1 MAQTN
6 EDNQQPS
13 AIDQARNKEAA
24 QKKEID
30 WSGLSKDVLNFLLK
44 LIIIFLIGSRV
55 VFACKVAQANI
66 LPTDLDCM
74 PYTPANNDEES
85 PKYETNIPEANIDI
99 SYVYNKD
106 QEGYK
111 EYATKIAFEINE
123 FSKKNYLIDKLR
135 NIEYNPK
142 VDPMVKY
149 LCVVLQNLF
158 VFYYGITNSLFNFMN
173 SNLNESFIILI
184 GPYLLK
190 YLSIFIY
197 PVSIVVSIIFCLLNI
212 GWLLKSNKNNDK
224 EYKHKSTTEP
234 VWRPCDPLSSIYNF
248 CGTIIYLYVGFFLAS
263 ALSLS
268 PIPAIISFI
277 CLFAPL
283 FMKAKIVKT
292 DNETGEKK
300 DMKDNP
306 IYGFRSSINGLIESK
321 LDVFMF
327 LFCIFTTYATY
338 MNSTDVKAPIFVGL
352 ASIWFLYK
360 MMKNKEPPAMSSP
373 DLASYERNEKFC
385 PERKPTK
392 AELDAMARD
401 EQEDKAKSKEDH
413 DNSFISRVIAFWI
426 GVWTWLPKMIYNF
439 WLKVY
444 DSLFGPDKPCPAGGE
459 PQPQP
464 ETETQPEPE
473 PQLQPQT
480 ESPPTNVEI
489 STPIPKQIPLNE
501 QQSAVTPE
509 PLEQPVASVES
520 PQALEQPVASAEEAP
535 QAPQQPKFGLN
546 GGGRRKQDLL
556 RKIKNLTRTLK
567 SR

>member
-6 EDNQQPS
+6 EDNQSDDS
-13 AIDQARNKEAA
+13 AIDRARNKEAA
-24 QKKEID
+24 QKKEIN
-30 WSGLSKDVLNFLLK
+30 WSGLGKDVLNFLLK

-74 PYTPANNDEES
+74 PYTPASNDEES
-85 PKYETNIPEANIDI
+85 PKYETTTPEANIDI
-99 SYVYNKD
+99 SYVYNAD

-111 EYATKIAFEINE
+111 AYATKIAFEINE
-123 FSKKNYLIDKLR
+123 FSRKNYLLDKLR

-173 SNLNESFIILI
+173 NNLNESLIILI

-248 CGTIIYLYVGFFLAS
+248 CGTIIYLYLGFFLAS

-268 PIPAIISFI
+268 PIPALISFM
-277 CLFAPL
+277 CLLSPL
-283 FMKAKIVKT
+283 FMKAKIVET
-292 DNETGEKK
+292 DSETGKKK

-306 IYGFRSSINGLIESK
+306 IYGFRSSLNGLIESK
-321 LDVFMF
+321 MDVFMF

-338 MNSTDVKAPIFVGL
+338 TNSTDIKAPIFVGL
-352 ASIWFLYK
+352 ASIWFLYRMIK
-360 MMKNKEPPAMSSP
+360 HKEPPAMSTP
-373 DLASYERNEKFC
+373 DLASFERNEKVC
-385 PERKPTK
+385 PEHKLSK

-401 EQEDKAKSKEDH
+401 EEEDDAKKKEAQK
-413 DNSFISRVIAFWI
+413 NSFISQIIAFWI
-426 GVWTWLPKMIYNF
+426 GVWLWLPKTIYNL

-464 ETETQPEPE
+464 EPQPES
-473 PQLQPQT
+473 QPQS
-480 ESPPTNVEI
+480 ESPPQQEPTRVEI
-489 STPIPKQIPLNE
+489 AQPAPTILNE
-501 QQSAVTPE
+501 EPAASVESPQ
-509 PLEQPVASVES
+509 PLEQPVATLQ
-520 PQALEQPVASAEEAP
+520 PTEQP
-535 QAPQQPKFGLN
+535 KTLLN
-546 GGGRRKQDLL
+546 GGGRRKDDLL
-556 RKIKNLTRTLK
+556 RKIKNLTRSLK
-567 SR
+567 RRS

>member
-6 EDNQQPS
+6 QDNQPDS
-13 AIDQARNKEAA
+13 AIDRARNKETA

-30 WSGLSKDVLNFLLK
+30 WSGLGKDVLNFLLK

-74 PYTPANNDEES
+74 PYTPASNDEES
-85 PKYETNIPEANIDI
+85 PKYESTTPEANIDI
-99 SYVYNKD
+99 SYVYNAE

-111 EYATKIAFEINE
+111 AYATKIAFEINE
-123 FSKKNYLIDKLR
+123 FSRKSYLLDKLR

-149 LCVVLQNLF
+149 LCVVIQNIF

-173 SNLNESFIILI
+173 NNLNESMIILI

-248 CGTIIYLYVGFFLAS
+248 CGTIIYLYLGFFLAS
-263 ALSLS
+263 VLSLS
-268 PIPAIISFI
+268 PIPALISFM
-277 CLFAPL
+277 CLLSPL
-283 FMKAKIVKT
+283 FMKAKIVET
-292 DNETGEKK
+292 DSETGEKK
-300 DMKDNP
+300 NMKDNP

-321 LDVFMF
+321 MDVFMF

-338 MNSTDVKAPIFVGL
+338 TNSTDIKAPIFVGL
-352 ASIWFLYK
+352 ASIWFLYRMIK
-360 MMKNKEPPAMSSP
+360 HKEPPAMSSP
-373 DLASYERNEKFC
+373 DLASYERNEKVC
-385 PERKPTK
+385 PEHKPSK

-401 EQEDKAKSKEDH
+401 EEEDEEKNKEAKK
-413 DNSFISRVIAFWI
+413 NSYISQIIAFWI
-426 GVWTWLPKMIYNF
+426 GVWLWLPKTIYNL

-444 DSLFGPDKPCPAGGE
+444 NSLFGPDKPCPAGGE
-459 PQPQP
+459 PQS
-464 ETETQPEPE
+464 QPEPE
-473 PQLQPQT
+473 PETPPQPKQEPETPPQSQPQP
-480 ESPPTNVEI
+480 EPTNVEI
-489 STPIPKQIPLNE
+489 ATALNE
-501 QQSAVTPE
+501 QQPSPIE
-509 PLEQPVASVES
+509 SNQSIEQPVASVET
-520 PQALEQPVASAEEAP
+520 PQSQEQP
-535 QAPQQPKFGLN
+535 KMGLN
-546 GGGRRKQDLL
+546 GGGRRKDELL
-556 RKIKNLTRTLK
+556 RKIKNLTRSLK
-567 SR
+567 RRSK

>member
-6 EDNQQPS
+6 EDNQPVS

-24 QKKEID
+24 QKKEIN
-30 WSGLSKDVLNFLLK
+30 WSGLGKDVLNFLLK

-74 PYTPANNDEES
+74 PYTPAASNDEES
-85 PKYETNIPEANIDI
+85 PKYETNTPEVNIDV

-123 FSKKNYLIDKLR
+123 FSRKSYLIDKIR

-142 VDPMVKY
+142 VNPMVKY

-173 SNLNESFIILI
+173 SNLNESFIILL

-190 YLSIFIY
+190 YLLLIIY
-197 PVSIVVSIIFCLLNI
+197 PVSIVVSIIFCLLNV
-212 GWLLKSNKNNDK
+212 GWLLKSNKNNDS

-248 CGTIIYLYVGFFLAS
+248 CGTIIYLYVGFFLAC
-263 ALSLS
+263 AVSLS

-283 FMKAKIVKT
+283 FMKANIVKT
-292 DNETGEKK
+292 DPESGEKK
-300 DMKDNP
+300 DMKDSP

-327 LFCIFTTYATY
+327 LFCVFTTYATY
-338 MNSTDVKAPIFVGL
+338 MNSTDVKAPIFVAL

-360 MMKNKEPPAMSSP
+360 TLKNKEPPAMSSP

-392 AELDAMARD
+392 AELDAIARD
-401 EQEDKAKSKEDH
+401 EQEDKDKSKEAH
-413 DNSFISRVIAFWI
+413 DNGFISRVIAFWI
-426 GVWTWLPKMIYNF
+426 GVWMWLPKMIYNF

-459 PQPQP
+459 AQPQP
-464 ETETQPEPE
+464 EAEPEPE
-473 PQLQPQT
+473 PQSQPVSPPQPQPT
-480 ESPPTNVEI
+480 RDEIPTNV
-489 STPIPKQIPLNE
+489 PKVVPLNE
-501 QQSAVTPE
+501 PQTSPVQSTEQLVAPAST
-509 PLEQPVASVES
+509 EQPNT
-520 PQALEQPVASAEEAP
+520 
-535 QAPQQPKFGLN
+535 GLN

-556 RKIKNLTRTLK
+556 RKIKNLTRSLK
-567 SR
+567 RRSN

>member
-6 EDNQQPS
+6 QDNQPDDS
-13 AIDQARNKEAA
+13 AIERAKNKAAA
-24 QKKEID
+24 QTKEIN
-30 WSGLSKDVLNFLLK
+30 WSGLGKDVLNFLLK

-74 PYTPANNDEES
+74 PYTPASNDEES
-85 PKYETNIPEANIDI
+85 PKYESNTPEANIDI
-99 SYVYNKD
+99 SYVYNAE

-123 FSKKNYLIDKLR
+123 FSRKNYLIDKLR
-135 NIEYNPK
+135 TIEYNPK

-158 VFYYGITNSLFNFMN
+158 VFYYGITNSLYNFMN

-197 PVSIVVSIIFCLLNI
+197 PVSIVVSIIFCVLNI

-234 VWRPCDPLSSIYNF
+234 VWRPCDPLSSFYNF
-248 CGTIIYLYVGFFLAS
+248 FGTIIYLWLGFFLAS
-263 ALSLS
+263 TLSLS
-268 PIPAIISFI
+268 PIPAIISFM
-277 CLFAPL
+277 CLFSPL
-283 FMKAKIVKT
+283 FMKAKIVET
-292 DNETGEKK
+292 DSETGEKK
-300 DMKDNP
+300 DMKDNAT
-306 IYGFRSSINGLIESK
+306 YGFRSSINGLIESK
-321 LDVFMF
+321 MDVFMF

-338 MNSTDVKAPIFVGL
+338 TNSTDIKAPIFVGL
-352 ASIWFLYK
+352 ASIWFLYRIIK
-360 MMKNKEPPAMSSP
+360 HKEPPAMSTP
-373 DLASYERNEKFC
+373 DLASYERNEKVC
-385 PERKPTK
+385 PEHKPSK

-401 EQEDKAKSKEDH
+401 EEEDADKKKEDQK
-413 DNSFISRVIAFWI
+413 NSFISQIIAFWI
-426 GVWTWLPKMIYNF
+426 GVWTWLPKTIYSL

-459 PQPQP
+459 AQP
-464 ETETQPEPE
+464 QPEPE
-473 PQLQPQT
+473 PQPEAET
-480 ESPPTNVEI
+480 PPPSEPTNVEI
-489 STPIPKQIPLNE
+489 TPPVPTLNE
-501 QQSAVTPE
+501 QQIP
-509 PLEQPVASVES
+509 SVES
-520 PQALEQPVASAEEAP
+520 REQPIATPPSTE
-535 QAPQQPKFGLN
+535 QPKMGLN
-546 GGGRRKQDLL
+546 GGGRRKDDLL

-567 SR
+567 RCS

>member
-1 MAQTN
+1 MAQTT
-6 EDNQQPS
+6 EDNQPDS
-13 AIDQARNKEAA
+13 AIDRARNKETA
-24 QKKEID
+24 QKKEIN
-30 WSGLSKDVLNFLLK
+30 WSGLGKDVLNFLLK

-74 PYTPANNDEES
+74 PYTPASKDDES
-85 PKYETNIPEANIDI
+85 PKYENTTPEANIDI
-99 SYVYNKD
+99 SYVYNAD

-111 EYATKIAFEINE
+111 AYATKIAFEINE
-123 FSKKNYLIDKLR
+123 FSRKNYLLDKLR

-173 SNLNESFIILI
+173 NNLNESLIILI

-234 VWRPCDPLSSIYNF
+234 VWRPCDLLSSIYNF
-248 CGTIIYLYVGFFLAS
+248 CGTIIYLYLGFFLAS

-268 PIPAIISFI
+268 PIPALISFI
-277 CLFAPL
+277 CLLSPL
-283 FMKAKIVKT
+283 FMKAKIVET
-292 DNETGEKK
+292 DSESGEKK

-321 LDVFMF
+321 MDVFMF

-338 MNSTDVKAPIFVGL
+338 TNSTDIKAPIFVGL
-352 ASIWFLYK
+352 ASIWFLYRMIK
-360 MMKNKEPPAMSSP
+360 HKEPPAMSTP
-373 DLASYERNEKFC
+373 DLASFERNEKVC
-385 PERKPTK
+385 PEHKPSK

-401 EQEDKAKSKEDH
+401 EEEDAEKNKEAKK
-413 DNSFISRVIAFWI
+413 NSFISQIIAFWI
-426 GVWTWLPKMIYNF
+426 GVWTWLPKTIYSL

-459 PQPQP
+459 AQP
-464 ETETQPEPE
+464 QPEPE
-473 PQLQPQT
+473 PEPQPTQEPVPEPQSQP
-480 ESPPTNVEI
+480 ESPPQSQPQPEPTRVEI
-489 STPIPKQIPLNE
+489 AQPAPTLLNE
-501 QQSAVTPE
+501 QQPSSVEST
-509 PLEQPVASVES
+509 EQPVASDV
-520 PQALEQPVASAEEAP
+520 ATEQPKTE
-535 QAPQQPKFGLN
+535 LN
-546 GGGRRKQDLL
+546 GGGRRKDELL
-556 RKIKNLTRTLK
+556 RKIKNLTRSLK
-567 SR
+567 RRS

>member
-6 EDNQQPS
+6 EDNQPVS

-24 QKKEID
+24 QKKEIN
-30 WSGLSKDVLNFLLK
+30 WSGLGKDVLNFLLK

-74 PYTPANNDEES
+74 PYTPAASNDEES
-85 PKYETNIPEANIDI
+85 PKYETNTPEVNIDV

-123 FSKKNYLIDKLR
+123 FSRKSYLIDKIR

-142 VDPMVKY
+142 VNPMVKY

-173 SNLNESFIILI
+173 SNLNESFIILL

-190 YLSIFIY
+190 YLLLIIY
-197 PVSIVVSIIFCLLNI
+197 PVSIVVSIIFCLLNV
-212 GWLLKSNKNNDK
+212 GWLLKSNKNNDS

-248 CGTIIYLYVGFFLAS
+248 CGTIIYLYVGFFLAC
-263 ALSLS
+263 AVSLS

-283 FMKAKIVKT
+283 FMKANIVKT
-292 DNETGEKK
+292 DPESGEKK
-300 DMKDNP
+300 DMKDSP

-327 LFCIFTTYATY
+327 LFCVFTTYATY
-338 MNSTDVKAPIFVGL
+338 MNSTDVKAPIFVAL

-360 MMKNKEPPAMSSP
+360 TLKNKEPPAMSSP

-385 PERKPTK
+385 PERKPTQ
-392 AELDAMARD
+392 AELDAIARD
-401 EQEDKAKSKEDH
+401 EQEDKDKSKEAH
-413 DNSFISRVIAFWI
+413 DNGFISRVIAFWI
-426 GVWTWLPKMIYNF
+426 GVWMWLPKMIYNF

-459 PQPQP
+459 AQPQP
-464 ETETQPEPE
+464 EAEPEPE
-473 PQLQPQT
+473 PQSQPVSPPQPQPT
-480 ESPPTNVEI
+480 RDEIPTNV
-489 STPIPKQIPLNE
+489 PKVVPLNE
-501 QQSAVTPE
+501 PQTSPVQSTEQLVAPAST
-509 PLEQPVASVES
+509 EQPNT
-520 PQALEQPVASAEEAP
+520 
-535 QAPQQPKFGLN
+535 GLN

-556 RKIKNLTRTLK
+556 RKIKNLTRSLK
-567 SR
+567 RRSN

>member
-6 EDNQQPS
+6 EDNQPPS

-24 QKKEID
+24 QKKEIN
-30 WSGLSKDVLNFLLK
+30 WSGLGKDVLNFLLK

-74 PYTPANNDEES
+74 PYTPAANNDEES

-123 FSKKNYLIDKLR
+123 FSRKSYLIDKLR

-149 LCVVLQNLF
+149 LCVVIQNIF

-173 SNLNESFIILI
+173 SNLNESFIILL

-197 PVSIVVSIIFCLLNI
+197 PVSIVVSIIFCLLNL

-224 EYKHKSTTEP
+224 EYKHKSATEP

-248 CGTIIYLYVGFFLAS
+248 CGTIIYLWIGFFLAS

-277 CLFAPL
+277 CLFSPL
-283 FMKAKIVKT
+283 FMKAKIVQT
-292 DNETGEKK
+292 DSESGEKK

-338 MNSTDVKAPIFVGL
+338 MNSTDVMAPIFVGL

-360 MMKNKEPPAMSSP
+360 MMKNKEPPAMSTP

-385 PERKPTK
+385 PEKKPTK
-392 AELDAMARD
+392 AELDAMERD
-401 EQEDKAKSKEDH
+401 EQENDAKSKEAR
-413 DNSFISRVIAFWI
+413 DNGFISRVIAFWI
-426 GVWTWLPKMIYNF
+426 GVWMWLPKMIYNF

-489 STPIPKQIPLNE
+489 ATPIPKQIPLNE
-501 QQSAVTPE
+501 QSAVTPE

>member
-6 EDNQQPS
+6 QDNQPEDS
-13 AIDQARNKEAA
+13 AIDRARNKETA
-24 QKKEID
+24 QKKEIN
-30 WSGLSKDVLNFLLK
+30 WSGLGKDVLNFLLK

-74 PYTPANNDEES
+74 PYTPADKDEDS
-85 PKYETNIPEANIDI
+85 PKYESNTPEANIDI
-99 SYVYNKD
+99 SYVYNAD

-111 EYATKIAFEINE
+111 AYATKIAFEINE

-149 LCVVLQNLF
+149 LCVVLQNIF

-197 PVSIVVSIIFCLLNI
+197 PVSIVVSIIFCLLNL

-234 VWRPCDPLSSIYNF
+234 VWRPCDPLSSFYNF
-248 CGTIIYLYVGFFLAS
+248 FGTIIYLWIGFFLAS
-263 ALSLS
+263 TLSLS
-268 PIPAIISFI
+268 PIPAIISFM
-277 CLFAPL
+277 CLLTPL
-283 FMKAKIVKT
+283 FMKAKIVEM
-292 DNETGEKK
+292 DSETGEKK
-300 DMKDNP
+300 DMKYNP
-306 IYGFRSSINGLIESK
+306 VYGFRSSINGLIESK
-321 LDVFMF
+321 MDVFMF

-338 MNSTDVKAPIFVGL
+338 TNSTDVKAPIFVGL
-352 ASIWFLYK
+352 ASIWFLYRMIK
-360 MMKNKEPPAMSSP
+360 HKEPPAMSTP
-373 DLASYERNEKFC
+373 DLASYERNEKVC
-385 PERKPTK
+385 PEHKPTK
-392 AELDAMARD
+392 AELDAIARD
-401 EQEDKAKSKEDH
+401 EAEDEEKNKEAKK
-413 DNSFISRVIAFWI
+413 NSFISQIIAFWI
-426 GVWTWLPKMIYNF
+426 GVWLWLPKTIYNL
-439 WLKVY
+439 WLKIY

-464 ETETQPEPE
+464 EPEPQPKQE
-473 PQLQPQT
+473 PESPPQSDSPPQLQPL
-480 ESPPTNVEI
+480 SVEI
-489 STPIPKQIPLNE
+489 AQPAPQEVQLNE
-501 QQSAVTPE
+501 PLTSPVEPVT
-509 PLEQPVASVES
+509 SVES
-520 PQALEQPVASAEEAP
+520 SQPSEQPKTA
-535 QAPQQPKFGLN
+535 LN

-567 SR
+567 SRSN

>member
-6 EDNQQPS
+6 QDNQPDDS
-13 AIDQARNKEAA
+13 AIERAKNKAVA
-24 QKKEID
+24 QTKEIN
-30 WSGLSKDVLNFLLK
+30 WSGLGKDVLNFLLK

-74 PYTPANNDEES
+74 PYTPADKDEES
-85 PKYETNIPEANIDI
+85 PKYESNTPEANIDI
-99 SYVYNKD
+99 SYVYNAE
-106 QEGYK
+106 QGGYK

-123 FSKKNYLIDKLR
+123 FSRKNYLIDKLR
-135 NIEYNPK
+135 TIEYNPK

-158 VFYYGITNSLFNFMN
+158 VFYYGITNSLYNFMN

-197 PVSIVVSIIFCLLNI
+197 PVSIVVSIIFCVLNI

-234 VWRPCDPLSSIYNF
+234 VWRPCDPLSSFYNF
-248 CGTIIYLYVGFFLAS
+248 FGTIIYLWLGFFLAS
-263 ALSLS
+263 TLSLS
-268 PIPAIISFI
+268 PIPAIISFM
-277 CLFAPL
+277 CLFSPL
-283 FMKAKIVKT
+283 FMKAKIVET
-292 DNETGEKK
+292 DSETGEKK

-321 LDVFMF
+321 MDVFMF

-338 MNSTDVKAPIFVGL
+338 TNSTDIKAPIFVGL
-352 ASIWFLYK
+352 ASIWFLYRIIK
-360 MMKNKEPPAMSSP
+360 HKEPPAMSTP
-373 DLASYERNEKFC
+373 DLASYERNEKVC
-385 PERKPTK
+385 PEHKPSK

-401 EQEDKAKSKEDH
+401 EEEDADKKKEDQK
-413 DNSFISRVIAFWI
+413 NSFISQIIAFWI
-426 GVWTWLPKMIYNF
+426 GVWTWLPKTIYSL

-459 PQPQP
+459 AQPQTQPVSQPEAQPEAETPPQP
-464 ETETQPEPE
+464 E
-473 PQLQPQT
+473 
-480 ESPPTNVEI
+480 STNVEI
-489 STPIPKQIPLNE
+489 SSPPVPTPLNE
-501 QQSAVTPE
+501 QQIP
-509 PLEQPVASVES
+509 SVES
-520 PQALEQPVASAEEAP
+520 REQPIASATTAQTSTE
-535 QAPQQPKFGLN
+535 QPKMGLN
-546 GGGRRKQDLL
+546 GGGRRKDDLL
-556 RKIKNLTRTLK
+556 RKIKNLTRSLK
-567 SR
+567 RRS

>member
-6 EDNQQPS
+6 QDNQPDDS
-13 AIDQARNKEAA
+13 AIDRARNKESA
-24 QKKEID
+24 QKKEIN
-30 WSGLSKDVLNFLLK
+30 WSGLGKDVLNFLLK

-74 PYTPANNDEES
+74 PYTPADKDEES
-85 PKYETNIPEANIDI
+85 PKYESTTPEANIDI
-99 SYVYNKD
+99 SYVYNAD

-111 EYATKIAFEINE
+111 AYATKIAFEINE
-123 FSKKNYLIDKLR
+123 FSRKNYLLDKLR

-149 LCVVLQNLF
+149 LCVVLQNIF

-173 SNLNESFIILI
+173 SNLNESLIILI

-190 YLSIFIY
+190 YLSVIIY

-234 VWRPCDPLSSIYNF
+234 VWRPCDPLSSFYNF
-248 CGTIIYLYVGFFLAS
+248 FGTIIYLWLGFFLAS
-263 ALSLS
+263 TLSLS

-277 CLFAPL
+277 CLFSPL
-283 FMKAKIVKT
+283 FMKAKIVET

-306 IYGFRSSINGLIESK
+306 VYGFRSSLNGLIESK
-321 LDVFMF
+321 MDVFMF

-338 MNSTDVKAPIFVGL
+338 TNSTDIKAPIFVGL
-352 ASIWFLYK
+352 ASIWFLYRMIK
-360 MMKNKEPPAMSSP
+360 HKEPPAMSTP
-373 DLASYERNEKFC
+373 DLASYERNEKVC
-385 PERKPTK
+385 PEHKPSK

-401 EQEDKAKSKEDH
+401 EEEDEDKNKEAKK
-413 DNSFISRVIAFWI
+413 NSFISQIIAFWI
-426 GVWTWLPKMIYNF
+426 SVWLWLPKTIYNL

-459 PQPQP
+459 AQPQP
-464 ETETQPEPE
+464 EPETQPQPKQEPESPPQPE
-473 PQLQPQT
+473 PQPEPTRVEIAQPAPILLNEPQT
-480 ESPPTNVEI
+480 SPAEST
-489 STPIPKQIPLNE
+489 
-501 QQSAVTPE
+501 
-509 PLEQPVASVES
+509 EQPVASDV
-520 PQALEQPVASAEEAP
+520 ATEQP
-535 QAPQQPKFGLN
+535 KTGFN
-546 GGGRRKQDLL
+546 GGGRRKDELL
-556 RKIKNLTRTLK
+556 RKIKNLTRSLK
-567 SR
+567 RRSK

>member
-6 EDNQQPS
+6 EDNQPDS

-24 QKKEID
+24 QKKEIN
-30 WSGLSKDVLNFLLK
+30 WSGLGKDVLNFLLK

-74 PYTPANNDEES
+74 PYTPAGGNDEDS
-85 PKYETNIPEANIDI
+85 PKYETNTPEANIDI
-99 SYVYNKD
+99 SHVYNAD
-106 QEGYK
+106 QGGYK
-111 EYATKIAFEINE
+111 AYATKIAFEINE
-123 FSKKNYLIDKLR
+123 FSKKNYFIDKLR

-173 SNLNESFIILI
+173 SNLNESFIILL

-234 VWRPCDPLSSIYNF
+234 VWRSCDPLSSFYNF
-248 CGTIIYLYVGFFLAS
+248 FGTIIYLWIGFFLAS
-263 ALSLS
+263 TLSLS
-268 PIPAIISFI
+268 PIPAIISFM
-277 CLFAPL
+277 CLLSPL
-283 FMKAKIVKT
+283 FMKAKIVET

-321 LDVFMF
+321 MDVFMF

-338 MNSTDVKAPIFVGL
+338 MNSTDIKAPIFVGL
-352 ASIWFLYK
+352 ASIWFLYQT
-360 MMKNKEPPAMSSP
+360 MKNKEPPQMSTP

-385 PERKPTK
+385 PENKPTK

-401 EQEDKAKSKEDH
+401 EEEDADKKKEDH
-413 DNSFISRVIAFWI
+413 KNSFISQIIAFWI
-426 GVWTWLPKMIYNF
+426 GIWTWLPKTIYSL

-444 DSLFGPDKPCPAGGE
+444 DSLFGPDKPCPAGGNAE
-459 PQPQP
+459 P
-464 ETETQPEPE
+464 ESQPEPE
-473 PQLQPQT
+473 PEPALQPEPQ
-480 ESPPTNVEI
+480 SPLTNVEI
-489 STPIPKQIPLNE
+489 ATPLPKQDPLNE
-501 QQSAVTPE
+501 PLAMTPE
-509 PLEQPVASVES
+509 PLEQPVASMET
-520 PQALEQPVASAEEAP
+520 PQVTEQTNT
-535 QAPQQPKFGLN
+535 GLN

-556 RKIKNLTRTLK
+556 RKIKNLTRSLK
-567 SR
+567 RRSN